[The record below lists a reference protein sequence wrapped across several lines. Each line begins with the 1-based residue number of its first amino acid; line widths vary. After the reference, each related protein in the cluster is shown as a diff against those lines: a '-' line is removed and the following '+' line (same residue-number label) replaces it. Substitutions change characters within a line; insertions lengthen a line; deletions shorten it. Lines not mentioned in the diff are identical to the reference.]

1 MAENKSPAV
10 YAILGILFYYLPD
23 AHHGAAVGGH

>member
-1 MAENKSPAV
+1 MAETKSLTV
-10 YAILGILFYYLPD
+10 YVILGILFYYLLD